1 MAKPAGHLYEFDSF
15 RLDASRHLLWR
26 NGEPVHLTS
35 KCFDILLA
43 LAESSGA
50 VLSKDELMQRVWPDS
65 FVEEGN
71 LTYNISVLR
80 KALGERADEHRYI
93 VTVPGRGYQFV
104 IGVSEVRPPSTEE
117 AGTERPNNGDAP
129 KVGTH
134 GQKEATVEQV
144 TAGVSAGSEGIA
156 QQTIHLNE
164 IRGVAEN
171 KSSSTWRR
179 GLVVG
184 ASAVVAVAALIG
196 IGWYLLFGRGEKKP
210 TTAAAQ
216 QPISKIAVLPLANSS
231 GDPEMEYLA
240 DGISESL
247 IGSLSQLPSLKVIAR
262 SSSFK
267 YKGKEIDL
275 EQVAQALGVD
285 AIVVG
290 RIAQQ
295 NENLLI
301 SVELVDPRE
310 KTQVWGGQYDRQRP
324 DLLAI
329 KQELVR
335 DISEKLRLRLSE
347 EDKTRLARG
356 DAGNTEAYELYLRGR
371 HFWNRS
377 TAEGMKKA
385 IEYFQKAIEKDS
397 NYALAYVGKADAYGV
412 LELYTSVPQSETLP
426 RARAAIE
433 RALQIDNSLAE
444 AHASLGNIEM
454 FSWNFKEAEREF
466 LRAIE
471 LKPNYATGHFFYG
484 YYLRQIR
491 GKYDEAMAEFRKA
504 KQLDPLSSLIG
515 QNIAAVYICKGE
527 MLAAIEQAQKV
538 IEVDPSFP
546 AAFFPLGHA
555 YRRQKRYNEAI
566 TALEKGVEVSERW
579 SISLGYLG
587 ATYAAAGKR
596 DRARAILNELR
607 EKYNRRQ
614 ALGQSIAVVYAALGD
629 KDQAFAWLEK
639 DFRARSGPLPF
650 IAHDTLSDS
659 TRDALA
665 GDPRWDDLMRRIEA
679 VGESSR

>member
-1 MAKPAGHLYEFDSF
+1 MAKPAGQLYEFGSF
-15 RLDASRHLLWR
+15 RLDASRHVLWR
-26 NGEPVHLTS
+26 DGEPVHLTS

-43 LAESSGA
+43 LAESSGT

-104 IGVSEVRPPSTEE
+104 AGVSEVGAPSTEE
-117 AGTERPNNGDAP
+117 PPRARPQNADEPETYTKRDG
-129 KVGTH
+129 
-134 GQKEATVEQV
+134 TVEQG
-144 TAGVSAGSEGIA
+144 AGVSEDIA
-156 QQTIHLNE
+156 QQLTHVNE
-164 IRGVAEN
+164 IRGLAEN
-171 KSSSTWRR
+171 RPSSTWRQ

-184 ASAVVAVAALIG
+184 ALAVVAVAALIG
-196 IGWYLLFGRGEKKP
+196 IGWYLLFGRGEKRP
-210 TTAAAQ
+210 TSAAAQ
-216 QPISKIAVLPLANSS
+216 HPISKIAVLPLANSS
-231 GDPEMEYLA
+231 GDPELEYLA

-247 IGSLSQLPSLKVIAR
+247 IGSLSQLPSLKVIAHT
-262 SSSFK
+262 SSFK
-267 YKGKEIDL
+267 YRGKEIDL
-275 EQVAQALGVD
+275 EQVTQALGVD
-285 AIVVG
+285 AILVG

-295 NENLLI
+295 NENILV
-301 SVELVDPRE
+301 SVELVDARE
-310 KTQVWGGQYDRQRP
+310 KTQVWGGQYDRQRA

-356 DAGNTEAYELYLRGR
+356 DAGNTEAYELYMRGR
-371 HFWNRS
+371 HFWNK
-377 TAEGMKKA
+377 TTPEGMKKA
-385 IEYFQKAIEKDS
+385 IEHFQKAIEKDS
-397 NYALAYVGKADAYGV
+397 NYALAYVGLADSYGV
-412 LELYTSVPQSETLP
+412 LELYTSIPQSEVLP
-426 RARAAIE
+426 KGRAAAE

-491 GKYDEAMAEFRKA
+491 GKYDEAMAEFRWA
-504 KQLDPLSSLIG
+504 QQLDPLSSLIG

-566 TALEKGVEVSERW
+566 TALEKGVEVSGRW

-665 GDPRWDDLMRRIEA
+665 SDPRWDDLMTRIEA
-679 VGESSR
+679 VGESRR